1 MAATIKSMVRKNR
14 ERLAALEARL
24 GYRFKEPALLQR
36 ALIHSSF
43 AFEQGLAGQDNETL
57 EFLGDAVLDL
67 AVGLLLFQR
76 YPRLR
81 EGELTRL
88 RAALVNEAG
97 LARMAR
103 DIGLGETI
111 FLGKGEDATRGRQK
125 PSILSGSYEA
135 LIGAVFLDCG
145 YDATAALVENF
156 FAPLIK
162 GHEKD
167 LLAADPKSRLQEKI
181 QEQYNQAPTY
191 SVEQE
196 EGPAHDRQFTVAVR
210 FQGQV
215 LASGRAGSKKE
226 AEQQAAAAALRD
238 LARLLPA
245 LGRDG

>member
-1 MAATIKSMVRKNR
+1 MAATIQTMARKNR
-14 ERLAALEARL
+14 QRLAALEARL
-24 GYRFKEPALLQR
+24 DYRFKEPILLQR

-43 AFEQGLAGQDNETL
+43 AFEQGMAGQDNETL

-67 AVGLLLFQR
+67 AVGLLLFQK
-76 YPRLR
+76 YPKLK

-97 LARMAR
+97 LAGMAR
-103 DIGLGETI
+103 GIGLGETI
-111 FLGKGEDATRGRQK
+111 FLGKGEDATSGRQK

-135 LIGAVFLDCG
+135 LIGAIFLDSG
-145 YDATAALVENF
+145 YDTTAALVERF

-162 GHEKD
+162 GRKED
-167 LLAADPKSRLQEKI
+167 LLVADAKSRLQEKI
-181 QEQYNQAPTY
+181 QEQYNEAPTY
-191 SVEQE
+191 SVEKE

-226 AEQQAAAAALRD
+226 AEQQAAAAALQD
-238 LARLLPA
+238 LDRLLPA
-245 LGRDG
+245 VAKTG